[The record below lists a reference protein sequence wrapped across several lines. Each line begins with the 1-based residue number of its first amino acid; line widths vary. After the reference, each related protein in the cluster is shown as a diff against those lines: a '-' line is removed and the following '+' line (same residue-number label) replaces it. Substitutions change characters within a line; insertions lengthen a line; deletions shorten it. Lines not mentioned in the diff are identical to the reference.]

1 MSLQVAMTP
10 VTLDEIIIEKPHG
23 FTEEEIYEN
32 RADYRK

>member
-10 VTLDEIIIEKPHG
+10 VTLDEINIEKPPS

-32 RADYRK
+32 RADH

>member
-23 FTEEEIYEN
+23 STEEEIYEN
-32 RADYRK
+32 RADH

>member
-23 FTEEEIYEN
+23 STDEEIYEN
-32 RADYRK
+32 RSHH